1 LLQANLSEEKMQ
13 KMIVISKREFDELKL
28 LVDDLKLF
36 IEILGPQIQPECE
49 TLSEYF
55 DPYST
60 ETDLNQIF

>member
-1 LLQANLSEEKMQ
+1 MQ